1 MLVSAEWQTLKANCN
16 NRSISRKE
24 ENVPWLKEKQGERKG
39 KFYVGFV
46 FKKERLCCILRIS
59 QKSEQDSRN
68 REQWKHG
75 HRRKGKFCVLELKL
89 EDQTW
94 RSEELQKL
102 SQITLAH
109 QIDGEIKLF
118 IVIIIFIFICLLI
131 RCAGS

>member
-75 HRRKGKFCVLELKL
+75 HRRKGKFWCKNGKEHMQNFK
-89 EDQTW
+89 
-94 RSEELQKL
+94 
-102 SQITLAH
+102 ITNPKGKVGH
-109 QIDGEIKLF
+109 FDDTKFKGF
-118 IVIIIFIFICLLI
+118 C
-131 RCAGS
+131 